1 MVRLLL
7 VSVGI
12 QKLEFGVAVEAY
24 WHCSVFY
31 RCFCSVGVMRTM
43 EFGKQTKQ
51 TSDVGSHAF
60 DLKVEVTLVSTAR
73 LADR

>member
-1 MVRLLL
+1 
-7 VSVGI
+7 
-12 QKLEFGVAVEAY
+12 
-24 WHCSVFY
+24 
-31 RCFCSVGVMRTM
+31 M